1 MDNSLKKNSP
11 AAGKIPFVLAGL
23 ISLVYGGYRLSA
35 GDSFIYFFGLALA
48 LLMASCLIIFLE
60 NKYLART
67 RGYLKKIQNL
77 RCEQSLKKTKTGFV
91 ECQTD
96 TLQKGDIIQVKT
108 GGKIP
113 MDGVIVSGT
122 TSVDETVFTG
132 ETKILLKEKGD
143 SVIGGSI
150 NRDGDITIELTTDRP
165 SNVLEK
171 IIQTYE
177 KLLPASLKLS
187 AKIKAMSAALSYV
200 GILLAGINFYVQHFM
215 RLSSLAYT
223 VKTTIAILLAFS
235 AFSLFTITVIA
246 IHIFIQHLIEKGILM
261 TKWETLD
268 NLSHLDTLFFDK
280 TGTLTKGDYEYSQ
293 TFLEKGTNQGKLL
306 SSFFSLKSHS
316 SHFLFKAMETH
327 PWFNEIQRNDVKN
340 FEVHPGLGVCGMVYP
355 KGQKE
360 YFTAVGNLRFLK
372 RMQMHVSREMKA
384 QIDDMED
391 MGDTVVLCG
400 YDRQVKGMM
409 SFSDILRPHVKEM
422 LHDIQKLRVEPAIIT
437 SDSEQVLSELIQQ
450 LNLKKIFSRCTPEE
464 KVAKIGKE
472 KNQNKVIGLV
482 SDSDD
487 KRALEK
493 ADISVCIDTG
503 TAINS
508 KTANVLIMGSDI
520 RLVSWLIRRTKSL
533 YKSVYVCAGIFTLN
547 SLVLT
552 GLAFK
557 NILGPEMVGLTSVIV
572 NAVLLNAVYLAKKA
586 HPVTRHHQSTLNGNH
601 SNTCPSG
608 TLPGPA

>member
-1 MDNSLKKNSP
+1 MDNRLKKTIHP
-11 AAGKIPFVLAGL
+11 AGKVPFVLASL
-23 ISLVYGGYRLSA
+23 ICFAYGSFQLSV
-35 GDSFIYFFGLALA
+35 GDPFIYFFGLALA
-48 LLMASCLIIFLE
+48 ILIATGLMVFLE
-60 NKYLART
+60 NKYLAQT
-67 RGYLKKIQNL
+67 NDYLPKILNL

-91 ECQTD
+91 ECATA
-96 TLQKGDIIQVKT
+96 TLQKGDVIQVKT
-108 GGKIP
+108 GSKIP

-132 ETKILLKEKGD
+132 EPKILLKEKGD
-143 SVIGGSI
+143 PVIGGSI
-150 NRDGDITIELTTDRP
+150 NRDGDITIELTTDRAA
-165 SNVLEK
+165 NILEK

-177 KLLPASLKLS
+177 KLLPASLALS
-187 AKIKAMSAALSYV
+187 VKTKRMSAALSYF
-200 GILLAGINFYVQHFM
+200 GILLGCINFYIQNFI
-215 RLSSLAYT
+215 RLSPLEYT
-223 VKTTIAILLAFS
+223 VKSTVAILLACS
-235 AFSLFTITVIA
+235 AFSFFTIAMMA
-246 IHIFIQHLIEKGILM
+246 IHIFIQHLIQKGVLM

-268 NLSHLDTLFFDK
+268 NLSRLNTLFFDK

-306 SSFFSLKSHS
+306 ASFFSLESHS

-327 PWFNEIQRNDVKN
+327 PWFNEIQKDEVKN
-340 FEVHPGLGVCGMVYP
+340 FEIHPGLGVCGMVYP
-355 KGQKE
+355 KGQRE

-372 RMQMHVSREMKA
+372 RMQMYVTREMKA
-384 QIDDMED
+384 QIDDVED

-422 LHDIQKLRVEPAIIT
+422 LHDIQKLHVEPAIIT
-437 SDSEQVLSELIQQ
+437 SDSEEVLSELVQQ

-472 KNQNKVIGLV
+472 KNQGKVIGLV

-487 KRALEK
+487 MRALEK

-503 TAINS
+503 TAITN
-508 KTANVLIMGSDI
+508 KVADVLIMGSDI
-520 RLVSWLIRRTKSL
+520 RLVSWLIQRTKSL
-533 YKSVYVCAGIFTLN
+533 YKSVYICAGIFALN

-552 GLAFK
+552 GLSFK
-557 NILGPEMVGLTSVIV
+557 NILQPETVGLTSVIV
-572 NAVLLNAVYLAKKA
+572 NMAVLNAVYFAKKKNR
-586 HPVTRHHQSTLNGNH
+586 VTRHHQSALNGSH
-601 SNTCPSG
+601 SNKYPSE